1 MTPFDGE
8 QVAGLVAGVGESVRR
23 MRAEGAVTLVS
34 RTAEGPT
41 TSADLHAQEELADG
55 LLAAFGPAEILAE
68 EGAARRPAAD
78 PAAPLTWIIDP
89 IDGTSSFLSGS
100 DVYGVQVAAYGGGA
114 LIGGWISCPDLGWQV
129 AAWEGGP
136 FRADVTGQPPGISG
150 TVVAAGDFDPA
161 HLAALRQRGVPR
173 GPRSRSCAVEYSLL
187 AAGLLDAAL
196 YRRTHP
202 WDHAA
207 GAYLVRRSGGRS
219 VRWDGTAYDPGAA
232 GEGILSVAA
241 GVDLAAARGRLLA

>member
-1 MTPFDGE
+1 VTPFDGE
-8 QVAGLVAGVGESVRR
+8 RVAALVAETGQGVAR
-23 MRAEGAVTLVS
+23 MRAAGEVTVVS

-41 TSADLHAQEELADG
+41 TSADLLAQEELANG

-68 EGAARRPAAD
+68 EGAARRQAAD

-89 IDGTSSFLSGS
+89 IDGTASFLSGS
-100 DVYGVQVAAYGGGA
+100 DVYGVQVAAYGGGR
-114 LIGGWISCPDLGWQV
+114 LIGGWIACPDLGWQV
-129 AAWEGGP
+129 SAWDGGP
-136 FRADVTGQPPGISG
+136 FRADVGSRPGTISG

-161 HLAALRQRGVPR
+161 HLAALRRRGVTR
-173 GPRSRSCAVEYSLL
+173 GPGSRSCAVEYALL
-187 AAGLLDAAL
+187 AAGRLDAAL

-202 WDHAA
+202 WDHAP
-207 GAYLVRRSGGRS
+207 GAYLVVRSGGRS

-232 GEGILSVAA
+232 GEGILTVAA